1 MLSGVRERNDTS
13 VDVSSTMA
21 ASAQTSTTPVS
32 PLRAARVSS
41 GIDASSFVSSFADV
55 LEASLQESAES
66 LKQASHGAA
75 AETKSQAKGT
85 SKKEDSVP
93 ASPVGTSDP
102 ALAGVLSPVL
112 VPISLPG
119 PAELQA
125 PPPSIS
131 PDSQSSAS
139 DEIGSGQAPGA
150 AQQYP
155 TPETQIPSSSTLL
168 PTNTDFPG
176 NAAAQPTV
184 PVAPQLNNGSFS
196 PTVPSVSAPVTSAA
210 ADPAFSA
217 SSSQVAPFASQ
228 AGASAETVS
237 PPTSTMRLEPVAQS
251 FGAQNSTVVTA
262 NSTDGTNGGSADS
275 VTLDPSGTI
284 QDPAPV
290 ISASDT
296 SSTASKPAQAVLP
309 QAIDTDELAP
319 AMPQETPLPQQ
330 KTDPHA
336 YVSVPDFQ
344 PYVASEQS
352 AAAAGTPTSA
362 PTGAS
367 SDAAASATST
377 ASVPVNL
384 PAVTETAHVSSD
396 KPSKETANA
405 SSPLPV
411 NAPVAN
417 DHAASA
423 VLHSLHVASQL
434 QHFDNG
440 SVSNA
445 HNSPAATTSSP
456 SVPPSQSQDTSNAD
470 DVSSQNSLTSTPLP
484 PAQLTVPD
492 ATDVPTPKSVP
503 ATGSA
508 SGLDALSPTS
518 SRDAGNAKVSASS
531 SVSTIAG
538 ASSAPLNP
546 TPIPT
551 VSATPAAVTQVSE
564 LAGPDK
570 SSTSSGNTT
579 LPHGAAQ
586 NPTANQTLDDGPEL
600 SPAMHAWNGGEN
612 LQADLMRNP
621 HLVEKLGQSE
631 MNIAMQAD
639 ALGAVQVRAH
649 LAGDQVG
656 AAITVEHH
664 DLHAMLSNDLPAL
677 HQALS
682 ERQLRVANLS
692 VHQAFSSGDAGIGGG
707 KGQQHPQDGTA
718 QRATPFMQSSP
729 EFSAPLNF
737 STSADSSESRDAF
750 DSQGRLS
757 VRA

>member
-32 PLRAARVSS
+32 PLRAARGAS

-75 AETKSQAKGT
+75 AETKSQAKST
-85 SKKEDSVP
+85 SKKDDSVP
-93 ASPVGTSDP
+93 ASPVGTPDP
-102 ALAGVLSPVL
+102 ALAAVFSPMV
-112 VPISLPG
+112 VTVSLPG

-125 PPPSIS
+125 PAPSIS
-131 PDSQSSAS
+131 PDLQTSAS
-139 DEIGSGQAPGA
+139 DGIGGEQAPGA

-155 TPETQIPSSSTLL
+155 TPETQIPSSSNLL

-176 NAAAQPTV
+176 NAAVQPTV

-217 SSSQVAPFASQ
+217 SSSQVAPLASQ
-228 AGASAETVS
+228 AGAPAETVS
-237 PPTSTMRLEPVAQS
+237 PPTSAQS
-251 FGAQNSTVVTA
+251 STVATA
-262 NSTDGTNGGSADS
+262 NSKEGTNGETSGSA
-275 VTLDPSGTI
+275 TLDPSGTNP
-284 QDPAPV
+284 DPAPV
-290 ISASDT
+290 ISGPDP
-296 SSTASKPAQAVLP
+296 SSTASNSTQVALP
-309 QAIDTDELAP
+309 QASDPDESASATPLK
-319 AMPQETPLPQQ
+319 TPLPQQ
-330 KTDPHA
+330 KADPHE
-336 YVSVPDFQ
+336 YIPVPDLQ
-344 PYVASEQS
+344 PHVASEQF
-352 AAAAGTPTSA
+352 AAAAGTPAGALTD
-362 PTGAS
+362 AS
-367 SDAAASATST
+367 SDAAASA
-377 ASVPVNL
+377 ASSAQASVNL
-384 PAVTETAHVSSD
+384 PSPTESSHVSSD
-396 KPSKETANA
+396 KPSKETTNT
-405 SSPLPV
+405 PLPL

-417 DHAASA
+417 DHASASA
-423 VLHSLHVASQL
+423 VLHSLHFASQL

-440 SVSNA
+440 SMSTVHNA
-445 HNSPAATTSSP
+445 PTATTSSP
-456 SVPPSQSQDTSNAD
+456 SVPPSQSQDSSNSD
-470 DVSSQNSLTSTPLP
+470 NVSSQTSLTSTPLP
-484 PAQLTVPD
+484 PAQLSVPD
-492 ATDVPTPKSVP
+492 ATDVLTPKTVP
-503 ATGSA
+503 AAGSA
-508 SGLDALSPTS
+508 SGLDVPSPTS
-518 SRDAGNAKVSASS
+518 TRDPGNAKVSASS
-531 SVSTIAG
+531 PVSTIAG

-546 TPIPT
+546 TSVPT
-551 VSATPAAVTQVSE
+551 ASATPTAVTQVSE
-564 LAGPDK
+564 IASSGK

-579 LPHGAAQ
+579 QPHGAAQ
-586 NPTANQTLDDGPEL
+586 NSTTSQTLDDGPEL

-612 LQADLMRNP
+612 LQADLTRNP

-682 ERQLRVANLS
+682 ERQLRVTNLS

-707 KGQQHPQDGTA
+707 KGQQQPQDGTA

-729 EFSAPLNF
+729 EFSAPLSF
-737 STSADSSESRDAF
+737 STSPDPSESRGAF